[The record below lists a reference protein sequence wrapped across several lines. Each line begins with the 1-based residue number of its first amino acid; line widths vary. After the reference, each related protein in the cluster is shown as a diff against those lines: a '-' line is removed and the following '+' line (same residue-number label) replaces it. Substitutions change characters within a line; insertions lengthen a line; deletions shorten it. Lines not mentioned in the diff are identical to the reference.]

1 MMGALIRAL
10 TNNAVENIEEALGMT
25 DATSSAMK
33 HAIAEWYAAWY
44 GRAPTKTEDPCQR
57 LPYAIVNKLCK
68 ATFGEYDSGLQHTDS
83 AKAKY
88 LDGVRSTFDACKTSF
103 MTQAMIGGE
112 AWAKPVPMPD
122 GRLTWQIVGRDS
134 VIILGR
140 DASGIPSDV
149 ALCEKSVSAD
159 HHFYTL
165 VERRTSFAGR
175 LTIRY
180 RLYCSD
186 NKSTLGRRVPL
197 ASLPQYER
205 LEDEYTFAVPIDG
218 VGMVFLRMPITN
230 CVDGSADGVSIY
242 EPAMGLIHRINENEL
257 QFSREF
263 ELGRMRV
270 VASAD
275 ILRTHNGKKSL
286 TDDVFV
292 GLDGNEQSVGITP
305 FAPALRNESYEAR
318 RQTYLKAIE
327 NLLGIKRG
335 ILSDAE
341 AVSKTATEIN
351 CMGTFYLDDWSNE
364 DDTLADFTA
373 IDTIGLLDGSPF
385 DGGVYDTHVASLAAE
400 ILSGY
405 PYTLDSVLG
414 EERIQGYIPAGT
426 RREALQQ
433 LAFAIGAVVD
443 CSRGEIIRIVPAPQR
458 ASGLIGTDR
467 RLQDGSKV
475 TLLALVTAVS
485 VTAHRYIP
493 GEASEELYKDTL
505 EPGTYRVTFDAPAV
519 ADSLAVRGAE
529 LSERGVNHCTLTVS
543 KAAEVCVTGRKYS
556 DSATVLRREASNLP
570 SNAQGNEVS
579 VPDATLV
586 SPDRAA
592 AVAARVLDYYAQRY
606 EQTFRMVAG
615 DEKLADR
622 LIVESF
628 GGEMVR
634 GVVTKLEFDLTGGFL
649 ADAKIVGRK
658 LSNNAAAYAGEEIHA
673 GERSFI

>member
-83 AKAKY
+83 AKGKY
-88 LDGVRSTFDACKTSF
+88 LDCVRNTFDACKTSF

-134 VIILGR
+134 IIILGR
-140 DASGIPSDV
+140 DASGIPSDM

-175 LTIRY
+175 LTIQY

-275 ILRTHNGKKSL
+275 ILRTHNGKKLL

-351 CMGTFYLDDWSNE
+351 SSAGDYGYRYTLYEAGQEQSRIENGIRLIKRQI
-364 DDTLADFTA
+364 LADEETESPDLQKHQIKLRVVQAEYARFCKAVGLPTRSERLQVAGFGRSQSNRAVWAYKKAAPEQLRDVEIAGHKLYSVTDERIRAVPKPFFQGVSNKVNGLAQEYARGVLKKVQRLEVGTEAVVNFTK
-373 IDTIGLLDGSPF
+373 DGKCTGYYV
-385 DGGVYDTHVASLAAE
+385 GGQNSMKVKPPEIQVPYYSLHNHPSNG
-400 ILSGY
+400 ILS
-405 PYTLDSVLG
+405 PED
-414 EERIQGYIPAGT
+414 I
-426 RREALQQ
+426 QQ
-433 LAFAIGAVVD
+433 LIKRPQMQGIGAVGNAGALFTCEKVFGY
-443 CSRGEIIRIVPAPQR
+443 SQKNAEGWFKALKKKYPLYKGESGKIEDALAQRIAF
-458 ASGLIGTDR
+458 A
-467 RLQDGSKV
+467 
-475 TLLALVTAVS
+475 
-485 VTAHRYIP
+485 
-493 GEASEELYKDTL
+493 EELRRD
-505 EPGTYRVTFDAPAV
+505 
-519 ADSLAVRGAE
+519 GA
-529 LSERGVNHCTLTVS
+529 
-543 KAAEVCVTGRKYS
+543 KY
-556 DSATVLRREASNLP
+556 
-570 SNAQGNEVS
+570 G
-579 VPDATLV
+579 LV
-586 SPDRAA
+586 FSR
-592 AVAARVLDYYAQRY
+592 
-606 EQTFRMVAG
+606 
-615 DEKLADR
+615 
-622 LIVESF
+622 
-628 GGEMVR
+628 
-634 GVVTKLEFDLTGGFL
+634 
-649 ADAKIVGRK
+649 
-658 LSNNAAAYAGEEIHA
+658 
-673 GERSFI
+673 